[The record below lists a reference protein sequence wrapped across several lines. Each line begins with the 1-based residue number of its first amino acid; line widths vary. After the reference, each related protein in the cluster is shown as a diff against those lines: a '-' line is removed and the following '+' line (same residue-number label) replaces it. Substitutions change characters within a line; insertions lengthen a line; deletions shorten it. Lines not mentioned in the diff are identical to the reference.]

1 MEVAQLLFSDF
12 SGIIN
17 YLNGEITVVGK
28 GELMLKNNIEVDI
41 KVKCIE
47 LGITQAQL
55 AENINTTSSY
65 VNHVIKKKEGVIN
78 NTFVKMMEELGYD
91 IELNYVK
98 RSEE

>member
-1 MEVAQLLFSDF
+1 MLFVDF
-12 SGIIN
+12 DGIIN
-17 YLNGEITVVGK
+17 YLNSEITVVSK
-28 GELMLKNNIEVDI
+28 GELMLKNNIEVDV

-55 AENINTTSSY
+55 AENITTTSSY
-65 VNHVIKKKEGVIN
+65 VNRVIKKKDGVIN

-98 RSEE
+98 RTEE